1 MSDVL
6 ERVIT
11 ELSRLP
17 GVGRKTAQRLA
28 LHLLKTKEDEVYAL
42 SDALRELKE
51 RVRPCRLCN
60 NATESELCVICQS
73 PRRER
78 DRILVV
84 EEVSDLMAV
93 EATHEY
99 KGLYHVLMGAIS
111 PIDGVG
117 PEDTT
122 VDGLA
127 RRVSEGGVAEVILAT
142 NPNVK
147 GEATALYIT
156 RMLRPYKVK
165 VTRIAYGMPM
175 GGHLEYVDAGT
186 LARSLAGR
194 REMD

>member
-6 ERVIT
+6 ERVIA

-28 LHLLKTKEDEVYAL
+28 LHLLKANDEEVYAL
-42 SDALRELKE
+42 SDVLRELKE

-60 NATESELCVICQS
+60 NATESELCGICRS
-73 PRRER
+73 PKRER

-99 KGLYHVLMGAIS
+99 RGLYHVLMGAIS
-111 PIDGVG
+111 PIDGIG

-122 VDGLA
+122 VEGLK
-127 RRVSEGGVAEVILAT
+127 RRVGEGGVSEVILAT

-156 RMLRPYKVK
+156 RLLRPYNVK
-165 VTRIAYGMPM
+165 VTRIAYGMPI

-194 REMD
+194 REME

>member
-6 ERVIT
+6 DRVIA

-28 LHLLKTKEDEVYAL
+28 LHLLKADASEVDAL
-42 SDALRELKE
+42 SDALKMLKE
-51 RVRPCRLCN
+51 RVRPCTVCN
-60 NATESELCVICQS
+60 NATEEGVCGICSS
-73 PRRER
+73 PKRER

-99 KGLYHVLMGAIS
+99 RGLYHVLMGAIS

-117 PEDTT
+117 PEDTK
-122 VDGLA
+122 VDGLVG
-127 RRVSEGGVAEVILAT
+127 RVAEGGVSEVILAT
-142 NPNVK
+142 NPNIK

-156 RMLRPYKVK
+156 RLLKPYKVK

-175 GGHLEYVDAGT
+175 GGHLEYVDPGT

-194 REMD
+194 REME